1 MESIIKQLVKPTKV
15 DLCWIHILKNIHFDI
30 HQHNTQITATRI
42 KECRSSWNG
51 PASQFEPRILCKQ
64 DSSERRP
71 EIFKLLGINIIAIKN
86 GLYLLTKSDIYKTLD
101 CSNID
106 MHFTLRKDQ
115 TSQVLSIGQ
124 SETTMLD
131 NLRYSGVF
139 ELPHILGEPITH
151 GPLLGGRHRCTFD
164 TIINGENIPISGV
177 QYETDAVYE
186 TENQILII
194 EAKCGAK
201 PCASFNIRQLYFPYR
216 VVLDA
221 SVGKDII
228 ALFID
233 CVRGRD
239 GKKVIHMFKF
249 IWEDSNE
256 FDSIKQIG
264 YYTCSFE

>member
-1 MESIIKQLVKPTKV
+1 
-15 DLCWIHILKNIHFDI
+15 
-30 HQHNTQITATRI
+30 
-42 KECRSSWNG
+42 
-51 PASQFEPRILCKQ
+51 
-64 DSSERRP
+64 
-71 EIFKLLGINIIAIKN
+71 
-86 GLYLLTKSDIYKTLD
+86 
-101 CSNID
+101 

-139 ELPHILGEPITH
+139 ELPQILGEPITH

-249 IWEDSNE
+249 IWPFLIYEIYMDWIQTQKLIPDSNE